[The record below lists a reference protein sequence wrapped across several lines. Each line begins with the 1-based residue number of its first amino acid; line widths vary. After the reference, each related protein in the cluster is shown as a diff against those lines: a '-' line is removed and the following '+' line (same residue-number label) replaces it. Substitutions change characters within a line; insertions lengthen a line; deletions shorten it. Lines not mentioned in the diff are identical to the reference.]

1 MIFAP
6 SSGSQLSLL
15 QGAQLSPE
23 SSLWL
28 ALLLALAL
36 LPFFLALVTSFAK
49 FAIVGGLLRQALG
62 TPHVPPNSVVT
73 GIALL
78 LSVFVMAP
86 VAEKAYLGYRTEV
99 GDDPSLTSGERLA
112 AGWRA
117 TESELSTFL
126 ERHANETD
134 RTLFAGISER
144 LRTASEAPPIDPE
157 DEQLART
164 RRLLTEL
171 APAFLLS
178 ELSEAFQ
185 IAFLLFLPFLV
196 IDLVV
201 SNVLLALG
209 MHMLS
214 PTAIALPLK
223 LLLFVAVDGWRLLFT
238 GLLGGYTG

>member
-1 MIFAP
+1 MTSAIPAASGFAARA
-6 SSGSQLSLL
+6 
-15 QGAQLSPE
+15 GAQLE
-23 SSLWL
+23 SESILWL

-62 TPHVPPNSVVT
+62 TPNVPPNSVIT

-86 VAEKAYLGYRTEV
+86 VAEKAYLGYQAEV
-99 GDDPSLTSGERLA
+99 AGSTSLTSGERLA

-117 TESELSTFL
+117 TETELSAFL
-126 ERHANETD
+126 ERHANKAD
-134 RTLFAGISER
+134 RTLFTGISER
-144 LRTASEAPPIDPE
+144 LRAASGTPPIDPE
-157 DEQLART
+157 DEQLVRT

-238 GLLGGYTG
+238 GLLGGYAG